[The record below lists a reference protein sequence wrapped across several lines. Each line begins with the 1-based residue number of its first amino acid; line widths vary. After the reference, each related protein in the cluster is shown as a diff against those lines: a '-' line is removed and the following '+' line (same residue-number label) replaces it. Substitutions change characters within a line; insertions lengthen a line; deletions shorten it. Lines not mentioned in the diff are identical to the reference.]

1 MNTKRLYVVCA
12 LFVFLSCRKSAVF
25 PDIQVVGHA
34 GSGLHV
40 ERSPFPSNTQASLDF
55 ASSLGAKHVEV
66 DLHLSK
72 DNHWILFHDDVLEM
86 RTNFSG
92 CVRDFLKSDFED
104 AFYLGFHKYKV
115 QALSDIDFSQFEMVF
130 LDIRHY
136 DACSN
141 FALLDTAHMHHDIL
155 ETVNRFPNQR
165 FIILSRS
172 AHVLNHFRSLNFDI
186 CHEVIDFKSVEISAK
201 SFGFN
206 FFALR
211 NKAISDSEIST
222 AQLSGWQILLF
233 DVKSLVGNRSAM
245 EKSPN
250 FVMTD
255 ALLSA
260 IELTK

>member
-1 MNTKRLYVVCA
+1 MSVYRHRTNRLVLRVRPA
-12 LFVFLSCRKSAVF
+12 PAAE
-25 PDIQVVGHA
+25 P
-34 GSGLHV
+34 
-40 ERSPFPSNTQASLDF
+40 TAST
-55 ASSLGAKHVEV
+55 EV

-186 CHEVIDFKSVEISAK
+186 CHEVIDFKSVEISAN

-206 FFALR
+206 FHLQINI
-211 NKAISDSEIST
+211 NK
-222 AQLSGWQILLF
+222 L
-233 DVKSLVGNRSAM
+233 
-245 EKSPN
+245 
-250 FVMTD
+250 
-255 ALLSA
+255 
-260 IELTK
+260 